1 MVKIDPQDYQISAD
15 PSKGLASAQVDE
27 RRAAHLTNKKK
38 KQHSKSYWKIFFDN
52 VCNPF
57 NLLLFAVMGVMIWA
71 RVSLSHYI
79 FAIVLFANV
88 IIGVYQ
94 DVHARHLTEK
104 LKVLSDDKALVV
116 RDGKEIQIAVD
127 DIVLSDILVL
137 KQGNEIPADC
147 VIRSGGISVDESMLT
162 GESRALHKGAGEEI
176 FSGSFVKSG
185 NCLAEVRHVGADSYA
200 EKIRISATSFKRP
213 KSEISGSIWNVTVA
227 CAITALSFAI
237 IYFLITFL
245 RDHTALEA
253 FTPMTVKGR
262 FIIES
267 LSGLMVAML
276 PTGMFLLTSVALT
289 TGVIALAK
297 KGMLVQELYC
307 LETLARADVV
317 CFDKTGTLTD
327 GNMSLYE
334 AVPLNDSDPAII
346 KRGVSIVLSA
356 TKDDNATAH
365 ALRHAFGDA
374 CEEEIEASIPFD
386 SAYKFSAASLKKGGT
401 FIFGAYGAFPVKR
414 LPEIE
419 TTLHSYEEKGYR
431 CLVLGYS
438 ENNINNGELPEN
450 IQLCGLLTLLDHIK
464 PSAKENIKWFLES
477 GVDVRVI
484 SGDNPITVAE
494 IARQCGLVGAENC
507 VDMGKVTKEQIPE
520 LIKTVK
526 VFGRVM
532 PEQKEWIVEALQAEG
547 HKVAMTGDGVND
559 VLALKQADCSIA
571 MASGAAAAKNVSY
584 LICTNSDFDALPDV
598 VAQGRRV
605 INNLQRSCSLFLSKT
620 IFAILVST
628 VFMFSMAFGGRPYPF
643 ETSHMIVW
651 EIFAIG
657 LSSFFLALQPNN
669 ERLKGSMMENIAMK
683 ALPSGIAE
691 AACVLAAFVLSFAA
705 PQLIAEK
712 TEMVS
717 TAVIAVSVVSFSLF
731 AYVALFR
738 ICMPIHRYRGFVFA
752 GSLACGLAAFAVDFF
767 VRDERDR
774 GVLLQIQWSGLAKT
788 FIPTVLIVIAF
799 AVVVYVLATLLI
811 RYIQRR
817 KKHEDS

>member
-1 MVKIDPQDYQISAD
+1 MVKADPNDFQISVD
-15 PSKGLASAQVDE
+15 PSKGLSAAQVEE

-38 KQHSKSYWKIFFDN
+38 KQHSKSYLKIFLDN

-57 NLLLFAVMGVMIWA
+57 NLLLFAIMGVMIWA
-71 RVSLSHYI
+71 QVSLSHFI
-79 FAIVLFANV
+79 FAVVLFANV

-94 DVHARHLTEK
+94 DIHARLLTEK
-104 LKVLSDDKALVV
+104 LKVLSDDKATVI
-116 RDGKEIQIAVD
+116 RDGEEIQINVD
-127 DIVLSDILVL
+127 EIVLSDILVL
-137 KQGNEIPADC
+137 NQGNEIPADC
-147 VIRSGGISVDESMLT
+147 VIRSGEISVDESMIT
-162 GESRALHKGAGEEI
+162 GESRALHKSAGEEI
-176 FSGSFVKSG
+176 FSGSFIKSG
-185 NCLAEVRHVGADSYA
+185 HCLAETRHVGIDSYA

-227 CAITALSFAI
+227 CSIAALAFGI
-237 IYFLITFL
+237 IYVIV
-245 RDHTALEA
+245 A
-253 FTPMTVKGR
+253 FVRNPNAVQDFSPMNEKGR
-262 FIIES
+262 ALVES

-334 AVPLNDSDPAII
+334 AVPLNGAELADIQKGIAA
-346 KRGVSIVLSA
+346 VLA
-356 TKDDNATAH
+356 GTKDDNATAR
-365 ALRHAFGDA
+365 ALRAAYGDS
-374 CEEEIEASIPFD
+374 CDDEIESAIPFE
-386 SAYKFSAASLKKGGT
+386 SAYRHSAVSLKHGGT
-401 FIFGAYGAFPVKR
+401 YVFGAYGSFLVKR
-414 LPEIE
+414 LPETE
-419 TTLHSYEEKGYR
+419 ALLQDYEKKGYR
-431 CLVLGYS
+431 CLAFGYS
-438 ENNINNGELPEN
+438 ENKINNGELPDN
-450 IQLCGLLTLLDHIK
+450 IQLCGLLMLLDHIK
-464 PSAKENIKWFLES
+464 ESAKENIKWFLDS
-477 GVDVRVI
+477 GVDVRII
-484 SGDNPITVAE
+484 SGDNPVTVAE
-494 IARQCGLVGAENC
+494 IARQCGLLGAENC
-507 VDMGKVTKEQIPE
+507 IDMSKVGKEEIPE
-520 LIKTVK
+520 LIKTIK

-620 IFAILVST
+620 IFALLVST
-628 VFMFSMAFGGRPYPF
+628 VFMVTMACGGRAYPF

-669 ERLKGSMMENIAMK
+669 ERLKGSMMGNIALK

-691 AACVLAAFVLSFAA
+691 ASCVLGAFILSFAA
-705 PQLIAEK
+705 PSLIAE
-712 TEMVS
+712 TPES
-717 TAVIAVSVVSFSLF
+717 LPFATIALCVVSFSMF
-731 AYVALFR
+731 SYVALFR
-738 ICMPIHRYRGFVFA
+738 ICMPLHRYRGLVFA
-752 GSLACGLAAFAVDFF
+752 GSLLCGMIAFVVDFF
-767 VRDERDR
+767 VRDSRGR
-774 GVLLQIQWSGLAKT
+774 GVLLQIPWGGLAKT
-788 FIPTVLIVIAF
+788 FIPTILIVMAF
-799 AVVVYVLATLLI
+799 AIGVYVLSTLLI
-811 RYIQRR
+811 ERIQRR